1 MNEYN
6 GNQPHDAMAEMSV
19 LGEAMR
25 NGKVSAEVSAL
36 IAPTDMYRP
45 ILQQIAQICWDL
57 TDKDVSCNP
66 VTVLDEYRRRRLPT
80 SEIHVVAELAGFGHP
95 GTHHAR
101 IIRECAA
108 RRRLIATA
116 DRLAQL
122 AVAPEMDPWDT
133 AASVSVTT
141 GQLAENADPIQPE
154 PLTDVVDFAAGSVE
168 FDWLV
173 PGLLERGDRL
183 LITGSEGSGKT
194 WLIRQFAV
202 TVAAGLH
209 PFSGARIIPRSV
221 LLIDLEN
228 GTRHLRRG
236 TVRLLEH
243 AARIGRAV
251 PRGRMSIESLP
262 AGIDLTRVDDEA
274 WLFRLCEAAKPD
286 VLVIGP
292 LYRMHAAD
300 MTQEEPAR
308 QLTRVLDAI
317 RAKHHCAVLVE
328 THAGHGAGMGVRDL
342 RPVGSSL
349 FRRWPEFG
357 YGLRT
362 NTTDDQLMDLVSWRG
377 ARDERAWPSHLRRGG
392 SDEWPFVE
400 AMSYAPAVGQY
411 WNDVA
416 RKEHA

>member
-1 MNEYN
+1 METDDPVNEYN

-141 GQLAENADPIQPE
+141 GQLAENADPIKAVADGSGQ
-154 PLTDVVDFAAGSVE
+154 SVE
-168 FDWLV
+168 DLTGDAACLGIPGFV
-173 PGLLERGDRL
+173 PELLDGALALADGESVLEALERGINMRWRIAPLLQRKCHAPDVGSIHHRRL
-183 LITGSEGSGKT
+183 GRVGG
-194 WLIRQFAV
+194 V
-202 TVAAGLH
+202 
-209 PFSGARIIPRSV
+209 
-221 LLIDLEN
+221 
-228 GTRHLRRG
+228 GT
-236 TVRLLEH
+236 TCLLE
-243 AARIGRAV
+243 
-251 PRGRMSIESLP
+251 
-262 AGIDLTRVDDEA
+262 
-274 WLFRLCEAAKPD
+274 K
-286 VLVIGP
+286 
-292 LYRMHAAD
+292 
-300 MTQEEPAR
+300 
-308 QLTRVLDAI
+308 VLDLVD
-317 RAKHHCAVLVE
+317 AVATTGLADAGE
-328 THAGHGAGMGVRDL
+328 GCTHATIVPYAWGQM
-342 RPVGSSL
+342 
-349 FRRWPEFG
+349 
-357 YGLRT
+357 
-362 NTTDDQLMDLVSWRG
+362 VS
-377 ARDERAWPSHLRRGG
+377 
-392 SDEWPFVE
+392 
-400 AMSYAPAVGQY
+400 
-411 WNDVA
+411 
-416 RKEHA
+416 